1 MIQHPIE
8 IAIKIMFRIDLSIT
22 IVQTYLSI
30 SEITFSLIENVLFSL
45 EYIKRIKQ
53 WKRRSR
59 AYIYKKPHI
68 SYHTI

>member
-59 AYIYKKPHI
+59 AYID
-68 SYHTI
+68 TI

>member
-53 WKRRSR
+53 
-59 AYIYKKPHI
+59 
-68 SYHTI
+68 